1 MEVSGARTAGMAD
14 ESNAYLKYGRQ
25 FLKGLVVFLIAISL
39 AASYALVAEQGLT
52 LAVLGDIFVTL
63 YIAGL
68 VFYGVFWDA
77 MDTRRFRLALYA
89 GVILWGAERLL
100 SGQETL
106 LTYALLLG
114 GMGLLVREL
123 YFKQ

>member
-1 MEVSGARTAGMAD
+1 MSE
-14 ESNAYLKYGRQ
+14 ESNPYLKYGRQ
-25 FLKGLVVFLIAISL
+25 FLKGVVVFLIAISL
-39 AASYALVAEQGLT
+39 AASYALVAEQGFS
-52 LAVLGDIFVTL
+52 LAVVGDILVTL

-89 GVILWGAERLL
+89 GIILWGAERFL

-106 LTYALLLG
+106 FTYALLLG

-123 YFKQ
+123 YFTD